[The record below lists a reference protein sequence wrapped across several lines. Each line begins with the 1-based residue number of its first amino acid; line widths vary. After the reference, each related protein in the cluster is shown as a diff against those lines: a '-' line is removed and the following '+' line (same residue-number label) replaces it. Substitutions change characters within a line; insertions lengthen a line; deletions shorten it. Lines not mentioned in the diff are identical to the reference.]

1 MCKRKIYS
9 FVLFLFCALYYG
21 WGEELTPEQKQFR
34 SNIMQFLAEE
44 GFMPTIDDS
53 DNSVNFKKEGDLHWI
68 TVGDSGP
75 FYLEFHR
82 SGLSCN
88 NADMNAVIAAVNEGN
103 KKVRCAKAILNESSI
118 SFAVELYCHSAEE
131 FRYIFYKC
139 LDELASIE
147 KTVSG
152 YYDSHQSMA
161 EVPFTIKSVSVA
173 NADTNGKILSDY
185 GEAIY
190 SYKTQY
196 ITPKLFVDA
205 KEEGKY
211 DLYIKFYTPN
221 GLSTGNT
228 SPAGYSY
235 KVSVSMESGFRSY
248 VIIGWGGSDSG
259 HWKSG
264 DYRFEFYYKDRMIG
278 EKEFTIK

>member
-152 YYDSHQSMA
+152 YYDSA
-161 EVPFTIKSVSVA
+161 KPFIA
-173 NADTNGKILSDY
+173 IRLS
-185 GEAIY
+185 I
-190 SYKTQY
+190 
-196 ITPKLFVDA
+196 
-205 KEEGKY
+205 
-211 DLYIKFYTPN
+211 
-221 GLSTGNT
+221 
-228 SPAGYSY
+228 
-235 KVSVSMESGFRSY
+235 
-248 VIIGWGGSDSG
+248 
-259 HWKSG
+259 
-264 DYRFEFYYKDRMIG
+264 
-278 EKEFTIK
+278 